1 MAATERAFT
10 PEDMIEVNV
19 TLRFD
24 PRAVDCLHCPLLE
37 TYARKQCRYTGEY
50 IVVEKATGVFC
61 PFKLTNEQR
70 NKILLAKEI

>member
-1 MAATERAFT
+1 MGKNARVV
-10 PEDMIEVNV
+10 PPKYLIEIKV

-70 NKILLAKEI
+70 DKILLAKEI